1 MNAYPIGNDL
11 TVKWSLQ
18 YSDGSAFPLSLYEYE
33 LSYRTSRGTKVVT
46 DTAVVSVEDNIL
58 TWSFSGDQQVASG
71 PYSLNLKIAL
81 TGSKMIELQYDNAFM
96 LSPLKGLQGAGS
108 EIVLQSVCDAI
119 DLKEAVL
126 QARLAMDKAAQAV
139 SDTSASAQAAEA
151 AKEAAEVTAAQ
162 AKTDAEEA
170 KAKATEASEKA
181 VLAEKDAFNASRDA
195 AVAQMAAQTAS
206 DHIVSLEQ
214 AISQLPDGQAVT
226 EKVAEHTIKLTEL
239 ELDVD
244 ELQSDIVV
252 GDITSITFT
261 KTRGLYP
268 VGGGTMAVISNPDQY
283 TYIALVK
290 QGAVLNITLTFA
302 SGFGRYAFTSS
313 YPANGIPITGYGS
326 IGWKRHSIQLVS
338 PQDGF
343 FILATDSEA
352 TAISGTTTVIGT
364 IGRDVHD
371 LQQSIVV
378 AENRILSPSTI
389 VNTGVRV
396 DAIHSTP
403 TESVRY
409 VPVKSGQSCK
419 IEIVQTSDDWRLGY
433 TTSVPSID
441 VVVQGY
447 VAKSHRVTTI
457 DTVSPVDGF
466 LCVST
471 YNPSFVSIE
480 INTPIVGT
488 IGREVYDLKTQAE
501 EMYAEEEKRSVFDS
515 SFDIRSREIEERFE
529 SVSKMIG
536 VLVDTKLSNGD
547 TVSLPLN
554 GNDGGKYILH
564 LHKRANDGFSTVN
577 DVFLPNARNDFGDV
591 RVSANGKSLPYSVVY
606 SGNIDILPDPRLV
619 INGVVYT
626 NSHGQSFSVVGRKV
640 NSTTDGKTWG
650 IIAGLSAID
659 ASVVS
664 FVGADDALF
673 FASADGKLYKSS
685 YPYTTYAMAIDLSE
699 RTGNVVT
706 PLSHSMV
713 QLPSG
718 EYFYATYQAEFDTY
732 IFKSVDGGVTWTE
745 CLHNTTYQHC
755 HNLQIDTHTNPVAIY
770 AGMDGGGGIFKSTD
784 KGTSWTDLRAQNP
797 SMPQAS
803 DYGAIYCGPGFRL
816 IGGETSIVGG
826 ASIIKTTDDSTF
838 RVVLANGKAVYFV
851 RELGGKLY
859 AGSISS
865 GDFRDTQLLVSEDDG
880 ETWNVIYSTSFH
892 NTSGA
897 SDGFRALSKVG
908 DELWAY
914 SQNIGDSVRI
924 LSGGNNYY
932 AEIIVEVPEGI
943 SELTLETG
951 YACPNIK
958 QLYNDDEGVADV
970 SIPLNEGTDFTMVS
984 IGGVKRYAKT
994 SLNYIETGAHL
1005 GNYYP
1010 FVVAPKFKYSGVLES
1025 GIAFPAKVNLS
1036 GNLHI
1041 GIWLMNSMDFDVV
1054 LLQDVNMSQCLRLIN
1069 HQLWSKDSLLNT
1081 DLFPIVAG
1089 TLVRLDLNISA
1100 DGTVTTYVNGKKGSI
1115 NSGFIHDG
1123 WDGDMEFLKSN
1134 TTGNTVQGFKI
1145 HTSLKSDEEILSY
1158 YYGGLN
1164 DNLVG

>member
-1 MNAYPIGNDL
+1 MSNYNTLKTTINANIKQNGNQEITGQILNSVLNQMVTTLGAGYQFAGVATTATNPGTPDAKIFYIANGKGTYTNFGGL
-11 TVKWSLQ
+11 VVTEDEVVVLYYDTEWHKVATGIASQ
-18 YSDGSAFPLSLYEYE
+18 AKLSE
-33 LSYRTSRGTKVVT
+33 LSSEI
-46 DTAVVSVEDNIL
+46 S
-58 TWSFSGDQQVASG
+58 QVA
-71 PYSLNLKIAL
+71 
-81 TGSKMIELQYDNAFM
+81 D
-96 LSPLKGLQGAGS
+96 
-108 EIVLQSVCDAI
+108 IV
-119 DLKEAVL
+119 E
-126 QARLAMDKAAQAV
+126 
-139 SDTSASAQAAEA
+139 
-151 AKEAAEVTAAQ
+151 
-162 AKTDAEEA
+162 
-170 KAKATEASEKA
+170 
-181 VLAEKDAFNASRDA
+181 
-195 AVAQMAAQTAS
+195 
-206 DHIVSLEQ
+206 
-214 AISQLPDGQAVT
+214 
-226 EKVAEHTIKLTEL
+226 
-239 ELDVD
+239 
-244 ELQSDIVV
+244 SDIAV
-252 GDITSITFT
+252 GDITSISFT
-261 KTRGLYP
+261 KTRGLRP
-268 VGGGTMAVISNPDQY
+268 VAGGTMAVVSVPDEY
-283 TYIALVK
+283 TYIAPVK
-290 QGAVLNITLTFA
+290 QGAVLDITLTFA
-302 SGFGRYAFTSS
+302 SGYVRYAFTSS
-313 YPANGIPITGYGS
+313 YPANGIPITGYGNKD
-326 IGWKRHSIQLVS
+326 WKAHNIQLVS

-343 FILATDSEA
+343 FILATESAEV
-352 TAISGTTTVIGT
+352 TAISGTTTAIGT

-378 AENRILSPSTI
+378 AENRILSPVTVANMIVSQKTIQSASTDSI
-389 VNTGVRV
+389 RC
-396 DAIHSTP
+396 
-403 TESVRY
+403 

-419 IEIVQTSDDWRLGY
+419 IRVVQNSSYWRLGY
-433 TTSVPSID
+433 TTSFPSSG

-447 VAKSHRVTTI
+447 VAKSYKVTTI

-466 LCVST
+466 LCVSI
-471 YNPSFVSIE
+471 YNQAFVSIE

-488 IGREVYDLKTQAE
+488 IGREVYDLKTHSEIQAE

-529 SVSKMIG
+529 SVSKMMG

-577 DVFLPNARNDFGDV
+577 DVFLPNARNNFGDV
-591 RVSANGKSLPYSVVY
+591 RVSVNGKSLPYSVVY

-650 IIAGLSAID
+650 IIAELSAID

-859 AGSISS
+859 AVSISS

-943 SELTLETG
+943 SELTIETG

-958 QLYNDDEGVADV
+958 QLYNDDDGVADV

-994 SLNYIETGAHL
+994 SLNYLETGAHL

-1010 FVVAPKFKYSGVLES
+1010 FVVAPKFKYSGILES
-1025 GIAFPAKVNLS
+1025 GISFPAEVNLS

-1054 LLQDVNMSQCLRLIN
+1054 LLQDVNMSQRLRLIG

-1164 DNLVG
+1164 DNL